1 MSDGPI
7 LIMAGG
13 TGGHVFPAMAVAQ
26 ALLAREVEVVWL
38 GTRRGLE
45 ARLVPPAG
53 IPIEWINIGGLR
65 GKGLTTVLVA
75 PVALIRALWQ
85 SVCVLRR
92 LQPSAVLG
100 MGGFVSGPGGL
111 AAWLLRRPLII
122 HEQNTVPG
130 MTNRLLAR
138 VARVVLEAFPGSFDA
153 AAGARH
159 VGNPV
164 RREISALAPPDIRL
178 ARRDGPAR
186 LLVLGGSQ
194 GALRLNQVV
203 PEALFR
209 LPLRVRP
216 EVWHQAGPGT
226 LNAAEQAYRA
236 AEIEARL
243 DAFIDDMAAAYA
255 WADLVVCRAGALTVS
270 ELANVGLGAVFVPFP
285 AAVDDHQTRNAGHLV
300 GVGAAVLV
308 PEPELTAERLA
319 RELGQL
325 LGNRARLLDMARAA
339 RAQAMPDAAEQVAE
353 TCLRAARAQAERAA
367 A

>member
-138 VARVVLEAFPGSFDA
+138 VARVVLEAFPG
-153 AAGARH
+153 
-159 VGNPV
+159 
-164 RREISALAPPDIRL
+164 
-178 ARRDGPAR
+178 
-186 LLVLGGSQ
+186 
-194 GALRLNQVV
+194 
-203 PEALFR
+203 
-209 LPLRVRP
+209 
-216 EVWHQAGPGT
+216 
-226 LNAAEQAYRA
+226 
-236 AEIEARL
+236 
-243 DAFIDDMAAAYA
+243 
-255 WADLVVCRAGALTVS
+255 
-270 ELANVGLGAVFVPFP
+270 
-285 AAVDDHQTRNAGHLV
+285 
-300 GVGAAVLV
+300 
-308 PEPELTAERLA
+308 
-319 RELGQL
+319 
-325 LGNRARLLDMARAA
+325 
-339 RAQAMPDAAEQVAE
+339 
-353 TCLRAARAQAERAA
+353 
-367 A
+367 